1 MLHVQNIWRFDDAYR
16 HDIYIQIYYLQ
27 HQHRIF
33 TRVAWNKKSF
43 VKLLIFI
50 QFYDTFGGPFLAATN
65 YAFFG
70 NYNPINFVNNQ
81 HVLGFYL
88 QKLCIV
94 AEKKELLLKRLHKSN
109 IFIVQNDSK
118 KTRELLSNWLQTQW
132 HRCQQSAKLL
142 SGCTEVTWCT
152 LLFTDCVFFFYFV
165 DSRAVITTFMCQL

>member
-118 KTRELLSNWLQTQW
+118 KRVNYFQIGYKHSDIDANEVLSFWVGV
-132 HRCQQSAKLL
+132 RK
-142 SGCTEVTWCT
+142 
-152 LLFTDCVFFFYFV
+152 
-165 DSRAVITTFMCQL
+165 

>member
-1 MLHVQNIWRFDDAYR
+1 MQNIWRFDDAHR

-65 YAFFG
+65 YAFFE

-94 AEKKELLLKRLHKSN
+94 AEKKSCYSNGYINQTFLLCKTTAKKRVNYFQIGYKHSDIDAN
-109 IFIVQNDSK
+109 QV
-118 KTRELLSNWLQTQW
+118 LSFWVGV
-132 HRCQQSAKLL
+132 RK
-142 SGCTEVTWCT
+142 
-152 LLFTDCVFFFYFV
+152 
-165 DSRAVITTFMCQL
+165 

>member
-1 MLHVQNIWRFDDAYR
+1 M
-16 HDIYIQIYYLQ
+16 
-27 HQHRIF
+27 
-33 TRVAWNKKSF
+33 
-43 VKLLIFI
+43 KLLIFI

-118 KTRELLSNWLQTQW
+118 KTRELLSNWLQTQ
-132 HRCQQSAKLL
+132 
-142 SGCTEVTWCT
+142 
-152 LLFTDCVFFFYFV
+152 
-165 DSRAVITTFMCQL
+165 